1 MGEAD
6 DLVMYGRDDF
16 GSASQASGYGGGA
29 RRSASQAEKE
39 FELFGAAA
47 AVDTQTA
54 GTSQWVREALDK
66 ESNNFFEFVRNTIS
80 EKAGDELG
88 DDLDELASGM
98 AGAGRENFVTF
109 EELFIPEQNSR
120 VVAAQAFYHVLSLAT
135 KGRVWVEQSI
145 GVDLEPFGE
154 IRLSVV

>member
-1 MGEAD
+1 MAEAD
-6 DLVMYGRDDF
+6 DMVMYGRDDF
-16 GSASQASGYGGGA
+16 GSASQASGYAGGA
-29 RRSASQAEKE
+29 GVSSSQAEKE

-47 AVDTQTA
+47 GVDTQTA

-66 ESNNFFEFVRNTIS
+66 ESNNFFEFVRNTIA

-88 DDLDELASGM
+88 NDEDELAGGTV
-98 AGAGRENFVTF
+98 GADGENYVTF

-120 VVAAQAFYHVLSLAT
+120 IVAAQAFYHVLSLAT
-135 KGRVWVEQSI
+135 KGRVWVEQSV

-154 IRLSVV
+154 IRVSVV